1 MNEWLCFLSCGDVW
15 QFSQQV
21 RAAHRP
27 HRGQPRRR
35 LPVSLR
41 DAIPGLDHLNLRLVT
56 AIRPAAGQRL

>member
-15 QFSQQV
+15 LFSQQV
-21 RAAHRP
+21 RAAHR
-27 HRGQPRRR
+27 RIAASLAVGY
-35 LPVSLR
+35 PVSLR